1 MILLQVLSWPKFLL
15 PVPDLYFADYAGRV
29 ALIAVFLA
37 FGGLSLPGPSR
48 RLPWWQVAV
57 LAVVLALALP
67 ALDMARFMAPVPWFL
82 DYGVGYPPL
91 QSPALVL
98 FDLTIGLALVAV
110 AEEVAFRKVFRA
122 IWQERRWPG
131 LIVVSS
137 LAFGLLHAPQGVAA
151 VVFTAVSGA
160 LLMTAYRTS
169 GSLWVP
175 IVLHSWTGLLAF
187 GGLHGMP

>member
-1 MILLQVLSWPKFLL
+1 
-15 PVPDLYFADYAGRV
+15 
-29 ALIAVFLA
+29 
-37 FGGLSLPGPSR
+37 
-48 RLPWWQVAV
+48 
-57 LAVVLALALP
+57 
-67 ALDMARFMAPVPWFL
+67 MARFMAPVPWFL
-82 DYGVGYPPL
+82 DVGVGYPPL

-110 AEEVAFRKVFRA
+110 AEEVAFRKVFWA
-122 IWQERRWPG
+122 VWQERGWPG
-131 LIVVSS
+131 LTVVSS

-160 LLMTAYRTS
+160 LLMMAYRTS

-175 IVLHSWTGLLAF
+175 IGLHYWADLLAF